1 MASREQLW
9 AVIGGDLRVLR
20 PGRARLLVNNGGQAK
35 LVGSLRGQPSPN
47 AVWEDF
53 SGRRSSNLSAIAAR
67 HRRAARKTKPPD
79 LVGGAMSIATIKQ
92 LCVPNAV
99 VSTDSLVEQ
108 VAQIEDFAAS
118 KIDGRDFFKR
128 NHFTAGLELLVKRG
142 FDRLA
147 GRSEDG
153 AFYLTQAMGGG
164 KTHSLIAFGL
174 LASDPGLRREVV
186 PKIAHGND
194 FGAAKVVIFNGHQNP
209 DTLLWGYIAE
219 QLGRGD
225 VMAPFWRNG
234 ARTPGV
240 DEWVS
245 ILGEEPVLI
254 LLDELPSYLQMAQG
268 EAVGNTTLGDLTIGA
283 LERLFNA
290 LPRCPRACVVVT
302 NLKDDVYLDG
312 SGQLRTLI
320 ESLTKHY
327 DRNAQAIT
335 PVQQNTGE
343 VFAIVRK
350 RLFDAL
356 PSADKIDEVAQ
367 AYVSALQKAKR
378 VDTIPTTPE
387 TFIERIRETYPFHP
401 SIRDIVARFAE
412 NRGYQKTRALIRL
425 MRLAVRGAMA
435 GNSNAFL
442 IGLQHLDFNDQATI
456 EEIRKI
462 NPGYSNA
469 ISRDVADRGNALA
482 EKIDAADGNPT
493 ASAVAKVLLMS
504 SLSAAESP
512 LRGLTDG
519 ELIETL
525 VDPLLDVSEIKGSLS
540 RLEGQAWYL
549 FKGVDNRVFF
559 GQTANVT
566 AEITEI
572 AGNIATEQVDQTLR
586 EKLKEVFKPRSGAL
600 YSENIAILP
609 ALDDIK
615 LDDERPTLIILE
627 QPADK
632 LPDEF
637 VNWWNK
643 QELQN
648 RVLVLTA
655 DRNAV
660 ATLRTSARR
669 QRAIAKVEERI
680 KAQHGQGSPQM
691 AELDGVRAR
700 EAAAF
705 TSALRET
712 FKSIVFPMRDRTKK
726 SYLRSIDDFRMEFDR
741 NDYSGEQQIIDTLA
755 KRGKFISSDKFDAEF
770 ETLRLDA
777 EEILFDADA
786 VQHASL
792 RRNAAVR
799 SGWFWLPKGG
809 LEQLTRAAVQ
819 RGFWREK
826 DGLVAKKWERV
837 TRVTA
842 RQDDFAQDPMVTGR
856 FQVNVSP
863 EDADIVY
870 VSESG
875 PPDPARAQKLDG
887 RVYET
892 MAPAVW
898 FLGVDSKGVAKMGDP
913 CEWRAPIRVKPDVKR
928 TSTGYRVSL
937 VAIPRAAAIRATF
950 DGSDPKSG
958 PEVPHGDMDAPTGA
972 KQLRVVAEV
981 NGLFSQEETAPLA
994 SGMDDT
1000 GGTRFQPKAALK
1012 PDTAAIM
1019 TSRFE
1024 PKDTAAAFSALDR
1037 LAKLSDAKVF
1047 GGTVDLNGTRSE
1059 GDFLTLRLGRDVAVP
1074 VAALDQKVKELAALL
1089 AASAPTVKLR
1099 LDGIAFSSGRDLMT
1113 FCDAFELDFDRVEW
1127 KQE

>member
-1 MASREQLW
+1 M
-9 AVIGGDLRVLR
+9 
-20 PGRARLLVNNGGQAK
+20 P
-35 LVGSLRGQPSPN
+35 
-47 AVWEDF
+47 
-53 SGRRSSNLSAIAAR
+53 
-67 HRRAARKTKPPD
+67 
-79 LVGGAMSIATIKQ
+79 IATIKQ

-99 VSTDSLVEQ
+99 VTSNSLVEQ
-108 VAQIEDFAAS
+108 VAQIEDFADR
-118 KIDGRDFFKR
+118 KIDAREFFRR
-128 NHFTAGLELLVKRG
+128 NHFTAGLELLVRRG

-147 GRSEDG
+147 GKSEDG

-164 KTHSLIAFGL
+164 KTHSLIALGL

-186 PKIAHGND
+186 PKISTGNE
-194 FGAAKVVIFNGHQNP
+194 FATAKVVIFNGHQNP
-209 DTLLWGYIAE
+209 NTLLWGYIAE

-245 ILGEEPVLI
+245 ALGDEPVLI

-268 EAVGNTTLGDLTIGA
+268 ETVGNTTLGDLTIGA

-350 RLFDAL
+350 RLFDGL
-356 PSADKIDEVAQ
+356 PPPDKIDEVAQ

-401 SIRDIVARFAE
+401 SIRDIAARFAE

-425 MRLAVRGAMA
+425 MRLAVRGALV
-435 GNSNAFL
+435 GNGNAFL

-482 EKIDAADGNPT
+482 EKIDVADGNPT

-525 VDPLLDVSEIKGSLS
+525 VDPLLSVSEIKGSLS

-572 AGNIATEQVDQTLR
+572 AGNIAAEQVDQTLR
-586 EKLKEVFKPRSGAL
+586 DKLKEVFKPRTGAL

-609 ALDDIK
+609 ALDEIK

-632 LPDEF
+632 LPEEF
-637 VNWWNK
+637 IDWWNK
-643 QELQN
+643 QDLQ
-648 RVLVLTA
+648 
-655 DRNAV
+655 
-660 ATLRTSARR
+660 
-669 QRAIAKVEERI
+669 I
-680 KAQHGQGSPQM
+680 
-691 AELDGVRAR
+691 
-700 EAAAF
+700 
-705 TSALRET
+705 
-712 FKSIVFPMRDRTKK
+712 
-726 SYLRSIDDFRMEFDR
+726 
-741 NDYSGEQQIIDTLA
+741 
-755 KRGKFISSDKFDAEF
+755 
-770 ETLRLDA
+770 
-777 EEILFDADA
+777 
-786 VQHASL
+786 
-792 RRNAAVR
+792 
-799 SGWFWLPKGG
+799 
-809 LEQLTRAAVQ
+809 
-819 RGFWREK
+819 
-826 DGLVAKKWERV
+826 
-837 TRVTA
+837 
-842 RQDDFAQDPMVTGR
+842 
-856 FQVNVSP
+856 
-863 EDADIVY
+863 
-870 VSESG
+870 
-875 PPDPARAQKLDG
+875 
-887 RVYET
+887 
-892 MAPAVW
+892 
-898 FLGVDSKGVAKMGDP
+898 
-913 CEWRAPIRVKPDVKR
+913 C
-928 TSTGYRVSL
+928 
-937 VAIPRAAAIRATF
+937 
-950 DGSDPKSG
+950 
-958 PEVPHGDMDAPTGA
+958 
-972 KQLRVVAEV
+972 
-981 NGLFSQEETAPLA
+981 
-994 SGMDDT
+994 
-1000 GGTRFQPKAALK
+1000 
-1012 PDTAAIM
+1012 
-1019 TSRFE
+1019 
-1024 PKDTAAAFSALDR
+1024 
-1037 LAKLSDAKVF
+1037 
-1047 GGTVDLNGTRSE
+1047 
-1059 GDFLTLRLGRDVAVP
+1059 
-1074 VAALDQKVKELAALL
+1074 
-1089 AASAPTVKLR
+1089 
-1099 LDGIAFSSGRDLMT
+1099 
-1113 FCDAFELDFDRVEW
+1113 
-1127 KQE
+1127 